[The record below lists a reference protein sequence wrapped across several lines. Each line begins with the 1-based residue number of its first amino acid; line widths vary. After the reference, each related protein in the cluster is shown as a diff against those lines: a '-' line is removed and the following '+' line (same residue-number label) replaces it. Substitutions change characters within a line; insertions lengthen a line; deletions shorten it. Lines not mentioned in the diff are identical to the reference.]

1 MTRADYLSG
10 RTAIHFAAVN
20 GHVRCIRLVVADFVP
35 SVPFESIN
43 AQTNGDRGGGS
54 DMINKNNLR
63 FVNLLYTHFPIILF
77 VLIQFRVSVDIAD
90 TKGSWK

>member
-43 AQTNGDRGGGS
+43 AQTNGDRGDGS
-54 DMINKNNLR
+54 NMINKNNRR

-77 VLIQFRVSVDIAD
+77 MRNSVLE
-90 TKGSWK
+90 